1 MTRNRAGVDGVGKG
15 MQPLPPLTAD
25 AVALRVTGLPATAP
39 APLHREIV
47 LPAGL
52 PDGARVRAWR
62 EPGDGQGLHVDVD
75 DAPVGVHH
83 FPPPVP
89 VALLDPRRAAVL
101 DGPDALEGH
110 RPDHLARAP
119 YPAPLPPGLAALV
132 GAHDAD
138 GGPRQATTGAT
149 TAIRPSA
156 TGMPTALP
164 GTRPGAPVEFADT
177 GYPWSATGRVDVPGG
192 WGSGVMVG
200 PRHLLTAA
208 HIVPWVIDAAGLS
221 SAGWVRFVPGAFD
234 ASEPFGSASAVAA
247 YCLQPTAPPS
257 IDGVEERVD
266 FAVCVLDRPIGLLTG
281 WMGVRAYRDE
291 WDHLPSWSHVGYR
304 GRHATGTRP
313 SHQAGLALDGRA
325 DQADTHQAMLH
336 EGDVHPGQSGGPFF
350 GWWAGEECPR
360 VVAVQSW
367 GWPGRAGASG
377 GDHMVTMVARA
388 RREHP

>member
-1 MTRNRAGVDGVGKG
+1 
-15 MQPLPPLTAD
+15 MQPPLTSD
-25 AVALRVTGLPATAP
+25 AVALGVAHRPATAP
-39 APLHREIV
+39 APRHREIV

-62 EPGDGQGLHVDVD
+62 EPGNGRGLHVDVD
-75 DAPVGVHH
+75 DVPVGVHH

-89 VALLDPRRAAVL
+89 VLLLDPRRAAA
-101 DGPDALEGH
+101 PDDPGAAEGH
-110 RPDHLARAP
+110 RPDHLGRAP
-119 YPAPLPPGLAALV
+119 YPAPLPPGLAAVAV
-132 GAHDAD
+132 GHHAQD
-138 GGPRQATTGAT
+138 GDPRLATTGTT
-149 TAIRPSA
+149 TARRPSA
-156 TGMPTALP
+156 TGTPVAP
-164 GTRPGAPVEFADT
+164 PRARPGPPVVFADT

-208 HIVPWVIDAAGLS
+208 HIVPWVVEEGVPSA
-221 SAGWVRFVPGAFD
+221 AGWVRFVPGAFD

-247 YCLQPTAPPS
+247 YCLRPTAPPS

-304 GRHATGTRP
+304 GEHATGTRP

-325 DQADTHQAMLH
+325 DQEDTHQAMLH
-336 EGDVHPGQSGGPFF
+336 AGDVHPGQSGGPFF
-350 GWWAGEECPR
+350 GWWAGEDCPR

-367 GWPGRAGASG
+367 GWPGHAGASG
-377 GDHMVTMVARA
+377 GDHMVAMVARA